1 MRYPTLPM
9 TIAALIAAAAG
20 CAPAAPVADN
30 VNVSEIAGRTAGDPT
45 RCVLIIQGEA
55 LRLAEGQRL
64 TLVYGRG
71 QTIWVNRLG
80 GTCAGLERDYSLI
93 VDPIGAHYCRG
104 DRVRSIDPV
113 SRVPGATCF
122 LGDFIPYTR

>member
-1 MRYPTLPM
+1 MQYPTIPTTL
-9 TIAALIAAAAG
+9 AALIAVAAG
-20 CAPAAPVADN
+20 CAPAGPMAEN
-30 VNVSEIAGRTAGDPT
+30 VDVSEVTGRTAGTPT
-45 RCVLIIQGEA
+45 RCVLIIQGDA

-64 TLVYGRG
+64 ILIYGRG
-71 QTIWVNRLG
+71 KTIWVNRLG
-80 GTCAGLERDYSLI
+80 GSCAGLEHDYSLI